1 MIKEDVIELIKELN
15 DKQTETIS
23 IEVKSAKMGVPEK
36 FYDTISSFSNTLGG
50 VILFGVE
57 EIKKKGKTIFEI
69 VGVNDINELQK
80 NITNLCCKEFEPV
93 IRPEIDVI
101 EIDKKNIVAVRIE
114 MLNARYKPC
123 YYKPKGMHKGSYIR
137 VGDRDD
143 NMSEYEIYKCISYKE
158 NVRDDLKPVTRATIK
173 DLDENLIN
181 KFIVNAKIDKPKFA
195 EFSDEEILLQYG
207 VLTHV
212 EDKIFPTVAG
222 IMVFEEYP
230 ELYPEELKG
239 YQKTSDKASD
249 KTSDKTS
256 DKIIE
261 YLKQNDYIT
270 TKIASELL
278 KLSQQR
284 TRAILARMTKEK
296 IIIADGANRNR
307 KYIINK

>member
-69 VGVNDINELQK
+69 VGVNDVNELQK

-101 EIDKKNIVAVRIE
+101 EIDKKNIVVVRIE

-181 KFIVNAKIDKPKFA
+181 KFKEDIWITIEFYIV
-195 EFSDEEILLQYG
+195 
-207 VLTHV
+207 
-212 EDKIFPTVAG
+212 
-222 IMVFEEYP
+222 
-230 ELYPEELKG
+230 
-239 YQKTSDKASD
+239 
-249 KTSDKTS
+249 
-256 DKIIE
+256 
-261 YLKQNDYIT
+261 
-270 TKIASELL
+270 
-278 KLSQQR
+278 
-284 TRAILARMTKEK
+284 
-296 IIIADGANRNR
+296 
-307 KYIINK
+307 

>member
-1 MIKEDVIELIKELN
+1 MIKEDVIELNE
-15 DKQTETIS
+15 KQTETIS
-23 IEVKSAKMGVPEK
+23 IEVKSAKRGVPEK

-57 EIKKKGKTIFEI
+57 EIKKKSKTIFEI
-69 VGVNDINELQK
+69 VGVNDVNELQK

-158 NVRDDLKPVTRATIK
+158 NIKDDLKPVTRATIK

-207 VLTHV
+207 VLTQV
-212 EDKIFPTVAG
+212 DKKIF
-222 IMVFEEYP
+222 
-230 ELYPEELKG
+230 
-239 YQKTSDKASD
+239 
-249 KTSDKTS
+249 
-256 DKIIE
+256 
-261 YLKQNDYIT
+261 
-270 TKIASELL
+270 
-278 KLSQQR
+278 
-284 TRAILARMTKEK
+284 
-296 IIIADGANRNR
+296 
-307 KYIINK
+307 